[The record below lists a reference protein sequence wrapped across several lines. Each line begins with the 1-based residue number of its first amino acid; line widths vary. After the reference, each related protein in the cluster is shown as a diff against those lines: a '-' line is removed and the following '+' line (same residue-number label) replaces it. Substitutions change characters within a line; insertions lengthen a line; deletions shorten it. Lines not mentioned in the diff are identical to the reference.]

1 VSVHSR
7 ERSCDR
13 CFGETD
19 TICFA
24 CSARVVSHHLGG
36 FLRCTNLGLV
46 ASRCR
51 SWGSSRFQ
59 HYGLSRD
66 AGSYPSKNFPPPEPR
81 CITATLATVPFRRLR
96 GFAPCRSLES
106 RCAVEGAT
114 RPGSS
119 WAWVPFQILRS
130 LRGVPWRRIPSTLP
144 RVEPTEVGVGIR
156 QNRKLRSAPEV
167 SKLTGGRTDG
177 RGQR

>member
-13 CFGETD
+13 CFGKTD

-36 FLRCTNLGLV
+36 FLRFTNFGLV

-59 HYGLSRD
+59 HYGLPRD

-144 RVEPTEVGVGIR
+144 GVNPTEVGVGIR
-156 QNRKLRSAPEV
+156 QNRKLRSAPGV
-167 SKLTGGRTDG
+167 SMLTGGR
-177 RGQR
+177 RP